1 MKVNFYYVVKVHQPG
16 VDSIGRDSDAEY
28 VAGPFKTSEE
38 CKNYIVE
45 KFKTYVEQSIH
56 SIVHINTKVNVSQF

>member
-28 VAGPFKTSEE
+28 VAGPFKTATLAQS
-38 CKNYIVE
+38 YINANFDE
-45 KFKTYVEQSIH
+45 TTRFIH
-56 SIVHINTKVNVSQF
+56 QVVHINTKVSV